1 MIDVTPFHYVW
12 LTLVRCKQAECERQK
27 EEIQNLKME
36 IQLLQ
41 RRVSIPESG
50 VPSVAASINTDRKV
64 SSSAVPSNVATAAS
78 PDTKKSIIPENKNS
92 NGNTDGQK
100 NGC

>member
-1 MIDVTPFHYVW
+1 

-41 RRVSIPESG
+41 RRASASASH
-50 VPSVAASINTDRKV
+50 VPSVPTSINPEGTA
-64 SSSAVPSNVATAAS
+64 SSFVVPSNVAAAGS
-78 PDTKKSIIPENKNS
+78 PDTKKSITPEEKDS
-92 NGNTDGQK
+92 NENTDQK
-100 NGC
+100 GNGC